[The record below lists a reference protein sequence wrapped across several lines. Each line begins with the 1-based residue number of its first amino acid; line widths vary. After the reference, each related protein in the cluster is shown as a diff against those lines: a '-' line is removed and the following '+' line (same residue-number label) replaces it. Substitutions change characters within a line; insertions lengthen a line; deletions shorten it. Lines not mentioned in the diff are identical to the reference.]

1 MKKTIGLDLPLDLT
15 RNRVDI
21 DQFTRFEE
29 KNSPM
34 YGESISN
41 LYTEIKEFDNRAVF
55 NTSGDKFHYLN
66 GTLYKNDEEV
76 MVTGGNKHFKRTV
89 VNRDNYDTYDRDNEG
104 NELYS
109 KYENGVIKY
118 HADGVDYTYTV
129 TDPYSAVIDARAR
142 IVNGTPIIAYIMAQS
157 TGRYEFI
164 YLKRNTTYNNS
175 GIEYLKQAY
184 FTTDQKRAE
193 ATSSGGGKER
203 FDQQRDQSITSTF
216 SIKNN
221 ETARFLNPLIQIA
234 NPMEN
239 VYIVSFYNNHGGK
252 LEPKDLAFW
261 NIIDNNGVFSNTLDF
276 NTDEGVIEVVKNQ
289 IMNINFKTTTSH
301 TLTSGLVYCYPADS
315 GWPQYDQE
323 HAADV
328 GKWFKTIK
336 SDGTNEWLTDEVT
349 FDPGYTPEFN
359 SNVSGTYGSGTNI
372 GSYTKYQTYD
382 YQTYDDSIT
391 ITGNC
396 EEMYGSP
403 DYPVTI
409 SWPYTPKLKTWNAGG
424 DTYNGPE
431 FSYALLRQ
439 LLHDQKNINIPA
451 TAGATTGWYIPPFT
465 VVMEDYLSEQGL
477 QTRTFEPV
485 EWDNTAQKYNY
496 VRGNPIFVNEVDYG
510 RLAETDYPSILL
522 SRATSGTVGINGTVY
537 NIDVFLYNDNLTP
550 ETRHIVIEV
559 EGQRIEYDQ
568 QVLHPRHV
576 RLTVSSEMAGAV
588 TFPSELPMAFSCG
601 ANGIPETSGKLVYAT
616 SDPAVPDEW
625 PTTYNTPVQMFTVLE
640 DPYITWEDGTPQAF
654 TISLDGEL
662 SSWTWTYTYPGN
674 SNEYSYD
681 ELFEHFTDEATI
693 TFPSPD
699 ETATP
704 TTQTDTTNELGY
716 EYPNVSYT
724 KDWVWTVDQ
733 DVTQIIVPT
742 AILDDGTAITTA
754 YMEPYYTLPTR
765 NYLLLHARITGFEN
779 NKFDFSSIGYYN
791 TQPRYRAGNQNNG
804 EVEGIVMDSS
814 IDLNMGYYRFMLHLT
829 NRSNSVDITTAMN
842 IMYDSAT
849 ADTYAYPGGLAVDTA
864 GSQWITAHYY
874 NNQGSIA
881 KQYGKWR
888 ALINSCGLISGLS
901 YGEDEYIGTLLT
913 EWNSIAEDKYL
924 YFTSDSIGYKSTDGK
939 WYEISVKN
947 GDGDINII
955 FDRYIIVN
963 TEGFWN
969 CYDIERGRQLHYA
982 TDFNNRVFAGVSM
995 KKYGDEGFVKI
1006 GHDVTIGRDFARY
1019 FVAGINS
1026 LYEVSQIAITSI
1038 QIGPQAYL
1046 NIANGYENFAWCK
1059 SDKNYQ
1065 PQYIEVFYGESTSA
1079 VAATYQYSIILYDL
1093 TSVSIVDSSLVDLN
1107 SPVAIAAATEYSP
1120 NIFTEF
1126 IHTYNNKDLI
1136 KNGSYGYP
1144 IIYNET
1150 TPILSYSSGKQISNV
1165 DSIFVIQSQF
1175 YALISGKIVSVTYD
1189 AYTIIG
1195 IDAIID
1201 INGMKFLGYL
1211 PTAAYFWS
1219 PADRCI
1225 YTFTGDANLDVAM
1238 EANKINEVY
1247 SCYYSTMKEAIFI
1260 TTDKG
1265 IYVITGKQQWH
1276 LDITDIDNIF
1286 FLKDGYF
1293 IVESKKN
1300 DKYECIYISYEK
1312 DKLEN
1317 PEKRKV
1323 VVETKY
1329 NGFGDGQVGTTD
1341 KVQIVLITD
1350 EPEAGELTINSST
1363 FTDVGFESEMKKFPI
1378 TKDSWDKIN
1387 NAVVLNYTPKYA
1399 TGQGFKYKLISDFPV
1414 ARMTVSINEKKQNT
1428 STKHNQ

>member
-41 LYTEIKEFDNRAVF
+41 LYTEKKEFDNRAVF

-76 MVTGGNKHFKRTV
+76 MITGGSNHFKRTV

-157 TGRYEFI
+157 TGRYEFV
-164 YLKRNTTYNNS
+164 YLKRDVTHFISGVDKNLPQEFLTTS
-175 GIEYLKQAY
+175 QKLAEASS
-184 FTTDQKRAE
+184 TTGTFEQKRSVKITTTIRTE
-193 ATSSGGGKER
+193 SNHDCSG
-203 FDQQRDQSITSTF
+203 F
-216 SIKNN
+216 S
-221 ETARFLNPLIQIA
+221 NPLIQIS
-234 NPMEN
+234 NPLEN
-239 VYIVSFYNNHGGK
+239 VFVVSFLSDHGGK
-252 LEPKDLAFW
+252 LDTSKLGFY
-261 NIIDNNGVFSNTLDF
+261 NILDNNGTFYNNVSF
-276 NTDEGVIEVVKNQ
+276 NTSSGVVEILQNENMEV
-289 IMNINFKTTTSH
+289 NFKTETTRENENF
-301 TLTSGLVYCYPADS
+301 TVYCYPAES

-323 HAADV
+323 HASDI
-328 GKWFKTIK
+328 GKWFKTVK
-336 SDGTNEWLTDEVT
+336 SDGNSEWLTDEVI
-349 FDPGYTPEFN
+349 FDPGYAPEFS
-359 SNVSGTYGSGTNI
+359 SNITGTYGSGMNI
-372 GSYTKYQTYD
+372 NSYTKYQTYSAE
-382 YQTYDDSIT
+382 TYNDKITVTGTLSNPIGTPDSPTVIR
-391 ITGNC
+391 
-396 EEMYGSP
+396 
-403 DYPVTI
+403 
-409 SWPYTPKLKTWNAGG
+409 WPYTPKLKTWNAGG

-431 FSYALLRQ
+431 FSYSFLKQ

-451 TAGATTGWYIPPFT
+451 TVGDNTGWFIPAYT
-465 VVMEDYLSEQGL
+465 NYLNDTTNGQGL
-477 QTRTFEPV
+477 LAGTFEPV
-485 EWDNTAQKYNY
+485 EWDNTAQQYTY
-496 VRGNPIFVNEVDYG
+496 TRGNPICIDTTGEVANTYH
-510 RLAETDYPSILL
+510 YPDIIL
-522 SRATSGTVGINGTVY
+522 SRATSSEVAINGTVY
-537 NIDVFLYNDNLTP
+537 NIDVFLYNENLP
-550 ETRHIVIEV
+550 SEVRHIVIEAG
-559 EGQRIEYDQ
+559 GQTVEYDQ
-568 QVLHPRHV
+568 VVTHPRHV

-588 TFPSELPMAFSCG
+588 TFPNDLPTALSVG
-601 ANGIPETSGKLVYAT
+601 PNGITELRGKLVYAT
-616 SDPAVPDEW
+616 SSPAVPNEI
-625 PTTYNTPVQMFTVLE
+625 PTAYNTPVRMFTVLE
-640 DPYITWEDGTPQAF
+640 DPYITWTDGQPDYFET
-654 TISLDGEL
+654 EL
-662 SSWTWTYTYPGN
+662 MGQDSFTWTFTYPNN
-674 SNEYSYD
+674 SAEYDYD
-681 ELFEHFTDEATI
+681 VLFEHFTDKAHVTYKA
-693 TFPSPD
+693 PD
-699 ETATP
+699 DTATP
-704 TTQTDTTNELGY
+704 YIQSDYTNDFGY
-716 EYPNVSYT
+716 ELPNVNYIKNWEYT
-724 KDWVWTVDQ
+724 ITQ
-733 DVTQIIVPT
+733 EVTQILVPT
-742 AILDDGTAITTA
+742 IFLDDGTAVSTA
-754 YMEPYYTLPTR
+754 CIRNYYVLPTR
-765 NYLLLHARITGFEN
+765 NYLLFQARVTGITN
-779 NKFDFSSIGYYN
+779 NKFDFITIGYYN
-791 TQPRYRAGNQNNG
+791 TQIADR
-804 EVEGIVMDSS
+804 EGVVMDSS
-814 IDLNMGYYRFMLHLT
+814 IDINMSYYRFMLHLT
-829 NRSNSVDITTAMN
+829 NRSNSLDTTTSLML
-842 IMYDSAT
+842 MYDSAT
-849 ADTYAYPGGLAVDTA
+849 NDTYAYPGGLAIDTA

-924 YFTSDSIGYKSTDGK
+924 YFTATSIGYKSTDGK
-939 WYEISVKN
+939 WYEISVEE

-969 CYDIERGRQLHYA
+969 CYDIERSRPIHYA
-982 TDFNNRVFAGVSM
+982 TDFNNRVFAGVSQ
-995 KKYGDEGFVKI
+995 KEYGDTGFVKV
-1006 GHDVTIGRDFARY
+1006 GHDATIGRDFARY
-1019 FVAGINS
+1019 FVTGINA

-1046 NIANGYENFAWCK
+1046 NIANGYESFAWCK

-1293 IVESKKN
+1293 IVESKKDN
-1300 DKYECIYISYEK
+1300 KYECIYISYEK

-1363 FTDVGFESEMKKFPI
+1363 FTDVGFESEVKKFPI
-1378 TKDSWDKIN
+1378 TKDSWDKLN

-1399 TGQGFKYKLISDFPV
+1399 TGQGFKYKLTSDFPV